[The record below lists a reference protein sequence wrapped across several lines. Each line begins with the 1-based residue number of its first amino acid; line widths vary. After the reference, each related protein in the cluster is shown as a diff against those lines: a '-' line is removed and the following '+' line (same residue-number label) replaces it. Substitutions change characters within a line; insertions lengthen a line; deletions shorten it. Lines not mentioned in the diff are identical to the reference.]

1 MFVIRVYAR
10 GTRPLRPLV
19 SSHTRYGRGYT
30 TRTQRAA
37 ARPCLQGGC
46 IDRRRH
52 GGHTGLS
59 TWVIIVNPDKGL
71 LSTAE
76 RAHPRLGNHLRHRPI
91 PATLTPVW
99 ERVNHGGSPG
109 HPPQWA
115 GVPRAPASYAPDVR
129 GPKWLARG
137 EGGRA
142 LRRATPQRQQ
152 GVLRAPSPLPTV
164 RAISHIAHMGHA
176 LSLSCSWQQ

>member
-1 MFVIRVYAR
+1 MFFVVVIRVVQAR

-52 GGHTGLS
+52 DGHTGLS

-99 ERVNHGGSPG
+99 GRVNQGGSPG
-109 HPPQWA
+109 HPSPWT
-115 GVPRAPASYAPDVR
+115 GVPRAPASYAPDSR
-129 GPKWLARG
+129 GPTGLL
-137 EGGRA
+137 GGRGGGTTTCGTPKAAGSISCA
-142 LRRATPQRQQ
+142 LTP
-152 GVLRAPSPLPTV
+152 
-164 RAISHIAHMGHA
+164 H
-176 LSLSCSWQQ
+176 C